1 MLFSCFPID
10 AFDSSHSKPPF
21 PVVVLN
27 QCKCLQ
33 RSNLLNEKFFCNIQ
47 ILFAHIL
54 VNFSQ
59 VFPLGSSSNFD
70 HPNFSLTLC
79 FSYSYTLYF
88 KCGIQLRMKYTHMMA
103 CIELPCMKIRDIQ
116 KSINI
121 FKSKLV
127 YWITWETPSIY
138 CHFIQ
143 KKCPQK
149 GKRICCTLVIFTVKP
164 TRCHHLSH
172 RDDTIGVS
180 YPGFSSG
187 GTSSSISNNGGH
199 GSSDDPDYFGMIFGS
214 GSGSGAPPPSSV
226 TISMIFSLL
235 IILILYVTTNH
246 GGVLLFL

>member
-121 FKSKLV
+121 FKSKTCVLNHMRDDPIDLLSF
-127 YWITWETPSIY
+127 YSEKMSR
-138 CHFIQ
+138 
-143 KKCPQK
+143 K
-149 GKRICCTLVIFTVKP
+149 GKENLLYTCYFYCEAHQMSSFVIQ
-164 TRCHHLSH
+164 
-172 RDDTIGVS
+172 G
-180 YPGFSSG
+180 
-187 GTSSSISNNGGH
+187 
-199 GSSDDPDYFGMIFGS
+199 
-214 GSGSGAPPPSSV
+214 
-226 TISMIFSLL
+226 
-235 IILILYVTTNH
+235 
-246 GGVLLFL
+246 

>member
-1 MLFSCFPID
+1 MLS
-10 AFDSSHSKPPF
+10 DSSHSKPPF

-121 FKSKLV
+121 FKSRHV
-127 YWITWETPSIY
+127 YWITWETPINLLSFY
-138 CHFIQ
+138 SEKNVH
-143 KKCPQK
+143 
-149 GKRICCTLVIFTVKP
+149 KRA
-164 TRCHHLSH
+164 RE
-172 RDDTIGVS
+172 
-180 YPGFSSG
+180 
-187 GTSSSISNNGGH
+187 
-199 GSSDDPDYFGMIFGS
+199 
-214 GSGSGAPPPSSV
+214 SV
-226 TISMIFSLL
+226 
-235 IILILYVTTNH
+235 VH
-246 GGVLLFL
+246 LLFLLWSPPDVIICHTGMTP